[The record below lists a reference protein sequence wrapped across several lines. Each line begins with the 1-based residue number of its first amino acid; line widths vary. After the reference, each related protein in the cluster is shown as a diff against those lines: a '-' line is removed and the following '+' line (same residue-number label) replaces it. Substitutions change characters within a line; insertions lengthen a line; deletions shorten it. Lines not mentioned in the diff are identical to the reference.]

1 MELLLPYLRLKS
13 SAKSE
18 RVKEHV
24 LQLAHG
30 LLRSVRNPAAHL
42 TLLSQLFAGLR
53 GRDARAAHCAAFEE
67 LASLEAVQACD
78 GLEELPAV
86 ARVLSALNAYSATEL
101 EERDYDARIEAYS
114 ALPELLPRLTP
125 QLGLPLL
132 CQCIFDVEL
141 DDIALRASAS
151 HAVILL
157 VKHAAQCAPPPPPPA
172 AAATAAPEKDGWGQL
187 MATTLMPALKRALR
201 LPVEMDGM
209 RQQFIKLLGASLVI

>member
-101 EERDYDARIEAYS
+101 EERDYDTRIEAYS

-157 VKHAAQCAPPPPPPA
+157 VKHAAQCAPPPPA
-172 AAATAAPEKDGWGQL
+172 AAAAAAAPEKDGWGQL

>member
-101 EERDYDARIEAYS
+101 EERDYDTRIEAYS

-157 VKHAAQCAPPPPPPA
+157 VKHAAQCAPPPPA
-172 AAATAAPEKDGWGQL
+172 AAAAAPEKDGWGQL